1 MAASD
6 QRPYP
11 VPLAVGT
18 TPAGLPISFSQGP
31 FTGKTIR
38 TAVTELQKADAGRKY
53 ARKDKRPLDPPPV
66 VQVRF
71 FEVLNRGMPAQQ
83 EREILTYDDALV
95 LGLVCQVDLYPIP
108 DEVTPEGIAA
118 RNANNPMG
126 AAVMNPISNNTIP
139 YGSFLSG
146 TTATQPYPLLTPAIH
161 PGSTSASIG
170 SGQQHQHAEYSGFQ
184 QQAGASASN
193 FAGPSTLMVALSPP
207 GVHAPAG
214 PSAQASNDVIAYYS
228 NYAITE
234 SSNCTQVLAGARV
247 ANAVTLEYNSRP
259 TLAFVFN
266 DLAVQQEGSYTL
278 RYRVF
283 SIFAKTSDTYSTP
296 VLATCFGGV
305 FKIWSSKAFPGLAPS
320 TTLTRRLSLYGTH
333 VNIRSADRKKK
344 RARTDR
350 PSPPEASP
358 PAAGCSRTH
367 VQGASASSGSASYFS
382 VALGGRTPPAGQRPH
397 SGDWAGVPQFHEA
410 SSGESSGSGRRS
422 RS

>member
-11 VPLAVGT
+11 VPLAVGA
-18 TPAGLPISFSQGP
+18 TPVGLPISFSQGP

-71 FEVLNRGMPAQQ
+71 FEVLNGGAPTQR

-108 DEVTPEGIAA
+108 DEVTPEGIVT
-118 RNANNPMG
+118 RNANNPMTG
-126 AAVMNPISNNTIP
+126 VVINPISNNTIP

-146 TTATQPYPLLTPAIH
+146 ATATQPYPLLSSAIH
-161 PGSTSASIG
+161 VGSTSAPR
-170 SGQQHQHAEYSGFQ
+170 QQTHTEYPAFQ
-184 QQAGASASN
+184 QQTGSSVAN
-193 FAGPSTLMVALSPP
+193 VAGPSTLMVPMNPP
-207 GVHAPAG
+207 GAHTPAG
-214 PSAQASNDVIAYYS
+214 PSGQASNHVIAYYS

-234 SSNCTQVLAGARV
+234 PSNCTHVLAGARV
-247 ANAVTLEYNSRP
+247 ANAVTLEYNLRP

-283 SIFAKTSDTYSTP
+283 SIFAKTTDTYLTP

-344 RARTDR
+344 KKARTDH
-350 PSPPEASP
+350 PSPPETD
-358 PAAGCSRTH
+358 PAAAGSSHT
-367 VQGASASSGSASYFS
+367 QISASSGSGNYFS
-382 VALGGRTPPAGQRPH
+382 VAFGGRTSPAGQRPH
-397 SGDWAGVPQFHEA
+397 SGDWAGLPPFSEA
-410 SSGESSGSGRRS
+410 SSGESSGSGHRCRS
-422 RS
+422 

>member
-1 MAASD
+1 M
-6 QRPYP
+6 
-11 VPLAVGT
+11 
-18 TPAGLPISFSQGP
+18 SFSQGP

-71 FEVLNRGMPAQQ
+71 FEVFNGGTPAQH
-83 EREILTYDDALV
+83 EREILMYDDALV

-108 DEVTPEGIAA
+108 DEVTPEDIAA
-118 RNANNPMG
+118 RNANSNI
-126 AAVMNPISNNTIP
+126 VINPISNNTIP

-146 TTATQPYPLLTPAIH
+146 TTATQLYPLLTPAMH
-161 PGSTSASIG
+161 GSTSAPINP
-170 SGQQHQHAEYSGFQ
+170 GQQIRAQYSAFQ
-184 QQAGASASN
+184 QQAGPLAPN
-193 FAGPSTLMVALSPP
+193 VAGASTLMVPLN
-207 GVHAPAG
+207 PAG
-214 PSAQASNDVIAYYS
+214 LHTSAGLSTQASNDVIAYYS

-234 SSNCTQVLAGARV
+234 SSICTQVLAGARV

-278 RYRVF
+278 RYRIF
-283 SIFAKTSDTYSTP
+283 SIFAKTTETHSTP

-333 VNIRSADRKKK
+333 VNIRSAERKKK
-344 RARTDR
+344 KAKTGH
-350 PSPPEASP
+350 PSPPETGT
-358 PAAGCSRTH
+358 PAAGSSHRQ
-367 VQGASASSGSASYFS
+367 VSAGSGYSSYFS
-382 VALGGRTPPAGQRPH
+382 VALGGTSDVGQGERRPH
-397 SGDWAGVPQFHEA
+397 SGDWAGVPQFSEA
-410 SSGESSGSGRRS
+410 SSGSASGSGRRS